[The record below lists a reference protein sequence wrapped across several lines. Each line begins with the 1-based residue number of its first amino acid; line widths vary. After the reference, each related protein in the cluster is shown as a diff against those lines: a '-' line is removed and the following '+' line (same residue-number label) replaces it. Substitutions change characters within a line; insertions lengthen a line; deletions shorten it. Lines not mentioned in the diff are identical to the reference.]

1 MRKVLFFVL
10 TALFSAVLWLS
21 PVFAEEEYRYID
33 AEEAGS
39 KPVPIYKKC
48 NSDGSEYYSHT
59 KYWSLNETMD
69 DFVRYMDDGNY
80 TVRETGYYITADPS
94 GNYVYITDQNGNKLV
109 DDKFKCVY
117 NVYDTGSLKVRYY
130 GANDFSGFA
139 ALDSDLE
146 VEVPMGDYYYLSVNT
161 DHFYT
166 SNQKRRRCI
175 GVKRGTDGIIQVSY
189 YTEYGDFKTALGS
202 PSLYIYNDDYNQ
214 DCSNYALADVLSAN
228 EAGVLPLSL
237 SYKDFMLPVTK
248 GDLISLAVEAILK
261 KEGTDIFT
269 YIKENNINVD
279 YDKYLDIASPDV
291 LVAEALDL
299 VVPSEGKY
307 FYPDKALARWEAAYT
322 LNRLCEIYEIPLTPY
337 SQTFEDDR
345 EISYEVKEA
354 VYNISGTP
362 VLNSYIMTPYILENM
377 FKPDKEYLLE
387 QAIIAV
393 WRISN
398 YESIQESGELGIY
411 NKKTIGG
418 GLYAFQNSD
427 GRWGVWR
434 QSDEKVIVE
443 PLYLPVVSM
452 YRHPDNISYYFYT
465 IYESYVSNGTF
476 VLTDKNNDSS
486 NSRDNTYYVFNTDGE
501 LLKAIHYGT
510 DEIRKDLGDNDS
522 ESAYYVNYASGSNL
536 VFTKENTDVRF
547 IKRLVSEIAV
557 TDFSKI
563 MPCGEGE
570 FTAVENSTGKRC
582 ILNPD
587 GTLKNYTESED

>member
-1 MRKVLFFVL
+1 MRKALFFVL

-39 KPVPIYKKC
+39 EPVPIYKKC

-59 KYWSLNETMD
+59 SSLASNETMD
-69 DFVRYMDDGNY
+69 GFIRYMDDENY

-94 GNYVYITDQNGNKLV
+94 GNYVYITNKYGKKIIN
-109 DDKFKCVY
+109 DKFKCIY
-117 NVYDTGSLKVRYY
+117 NVYDSGSLRVRYY

-139 ALDSDLE
+139 TINSDLE
-146 VEVPMGDYYYLSVNT
+146 TEVPMGNYYYLTLNT
-161 DHFYT
+161 DRFENY
-166 SNQKRRRCI
+166 SDNSKKYFGIKRDGN
-175 GVKRGTDGIIQVSY
+175 GVIQAASY
-189 YTEYGDFKTALGS
+189 NNYGDFIITSGS
-202 PSLYIYNDDYNQ
+202 SPLTICYDKYIQ
-214 DCSNYALADVLSAN
+214 DCHKYALADVKAAN
-228 EAGVLPLSL
+228 EAGILPNTL

-248 GDLISLAVEAILK
+248 GDLISLAVNAVLK

-269 YIKENNINVD
+269 YIKENNISVD
-279 YDKYLDIASPDV
+279 YDKYLDIVSPDV

-299 VVPSEGKY
+299 VKPAEGKY
-307 FYPDKALARWEAAYT
+307 FYPDKALTRQEAAYT
-322 LNRLCEIYEIPLTPY
+322 LNRLCGIFEVPLTPY
-337 SQTFEDDR
+337 SKTFEDDR
-345 EISYEVKEA
+345 KISYEVKEA

-377 FKPDKEYLLE
+377 FKPDKEYMLE

-411 NKKTIGG
+411 NKKSIGG

-443 PLYLPVVSM
+443 PLYLPAVSM
-452 YRHPDNISYYFYT
+452 YRHPDNISDYYIN
-465 IYESYVSNGTF
+465 IYESYASNGTF

-486 NSRDNTYYVFNTDGE
+486 SSRDNTYYIFNTDGE
-501 LLKAIHYGT
+501 LIKTIHYGT

-522 ESAYYVNYASGSNL
+522 ESAYYVSYASGSNL
-536 VFTKENTDVRF
+536 VFAKENSDVRV

-563 MPCGEGE
+563 MPCGDGE